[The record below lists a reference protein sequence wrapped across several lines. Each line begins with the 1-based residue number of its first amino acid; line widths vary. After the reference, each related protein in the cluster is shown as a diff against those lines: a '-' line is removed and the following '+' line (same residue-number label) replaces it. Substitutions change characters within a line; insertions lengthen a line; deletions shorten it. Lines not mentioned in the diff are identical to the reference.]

1 MDSSSSFV
9 CYLIATG
16 FDFFIKKENAFFKT
30 EYSYFHLV
38 NAVRMLGEGRHFPH
52 AFEIPLE
59 CWIKHYGR
67 YSALQSEGLRQR
79 AFRAFWAQNFP
90 ELEVTF

>member
-16 FDFFIKKENAFFKT
+16 FDFFIKKENALFKT
-30 EYSYFHLV
+30 EYPHFHLV
-38 NAVRMLGEGRHFPH
+38 NAVRMLGEGRHFLH

-59 CWIKHYGR
+59 WLDKTLWHILSSTIRGIVPA
-67 YSALQSEGLRQR
+67 SL
-79 AFRAFWAQNFP
+79 
-90 ELEVTF
+90 

>member
-9 CYLIATG
+9 FYLIATG
-16 FDFFIKKENAFFKT
+16 FDFFIKKGNALFKT
-30 EYSYFHLV
+30 EYPHFNLV

-59 CWIKHYGR
+59 WLDKTLWQILSSTIRWIVPV
-67 YSALQSEGLRQR
+67 SL
-79 AFRAFWAQNFP
+79 
-90 ELEVTF
+90 